1 MLHRQNGPILFFLF
15 CLLSLIATA
24 PPAIAEVTQVEFTSK
39 QPYGAFRA
47 GDYVIWQ
54 GKIHGDLS
62 PQEAIPGIDKAAR
75 NERGRVAYSAKII
88 LIMPATPRTG
98 NGALLVDVPN
108 RGHAYAEALY
118 NSPRDVPFLSG
129 TLEQGTGFLEDQGFT
144 VAEVYWELGQGAD
157 LPSFVDADGKT
168 RYVEGVGFAI
178 VRDAADFL
186 AHAAADSAGTPNPLK
201 GAINRT
207 LASGKSQDGRFLKT
221 FLLNGFNMVGD
232 RRVFDGMHVFVS
244 AAGLLPIL
252 QTGTGPKSSGDGAPT
267 FANPDF
273 PGVNDGPLTIGE
285 IIAKVEAR
293 GEVPPKMLLVS
304 STTDYYSLRAS
315 LGRTG
320 ASGTADQPL
329 PANVRMYDIAGG
341 SHVVVPQAP
350 TCTLPPGRL
359 DWAPVSR
366 ALLLRLDAWVSHNAE
381 PPASELM
388 PLEPA
393 SGEPPAL
400 RAPARLSAAVIQVPK
415 RDQDGNPL
423 GGVRLPD
430 IAVPTGTNGGQN
442 QPQTFTCM
450 LVGSFSPFAA
460 TKARTRTHGRH
471 PPLDRGAL
479 SRPRRLREPGPDRR
493 AGPRGARVPAA
504 GRCGGDHSGG
514 RIEQAVR
521 ARARECRAALR
532 APCALVTS
540 APGRKSGR
548 G

>member
-1 MLHRQNGPILFFLF
+1 MPHRPSGAILTFLF
-15 CLLSLIATA
+15 CLLSLTATA
-24 PPAIAEVTQVEFTSK
+24 RPAIAEVTRIEFTSK
-39 QPYGAFRA
+39 QPYGTFRV

-54 GKIHGDLS
+54 GRIHGDLS
-62 PQEAIPGIDKAAR
+62 PQEAIPGLDKAAR
-75 NERGRVAYSAKII
+75 NDRGRVAYSAKLI
-88 LIMPATPRTG
+88 LIMPAAPLAG

-108 RGHAYAEALY
+108 RGRAYAEALY

-129 TLEQGTGFLEDQGFT
+129 TLEQGTGFLQDQGFA
-144 VAEVYWELGQGAD
+144 VAEVCWELGQNAD

-168 RYVEGVGFAI
+168 RYVEGAGFAI

-186 AHAAADSAGTPNPLK
+186 AHGAADAAGAPNPLK
-201 GAINRT
+201 GAISRAF
-207 LASGKSQDGRFLKT
+207 ASGKSQDGRFLKT
-221 FLLNGFNMVGD
+221 FLLNGFNMVGN
-232 RRVFDGMHVFVS
+232 RRVFGGMHVFVS

-252 QTGTGPKSSGDGAPT
+252 QTGTGPQSSADGIPT
-267 FANPDF
+267 FDNPDF
-273 PGVNDGPLTIGE
+273 PGVNDGPFTIGE

-320 ASGTADQPL
+320 ASGTADQSL

-341 SHVVVPQAP
+341 SHAIVPRAP

-388 PLEPA
+388 PLESA

-400 RAPARLSAAVIQVPK
+400 RAPAQLSAAVIQVPK
-415 RDQDGNPL
+415 RDQDGNAL

-430 IAVPTGTNGGQN
+430 IAVATGTNGGQN
-442 QPQTFTCM
+442 QPQTFSCM
-450 LVGSFSPFAA
+450 LVGSFSAFAV
-460 TKARTRTHGRH
+460 TKAERERAGDTRPSIEERYHGRDDYVNKVRIAAQD
-471 PPLDRGAL
+471 LMARGFL
-479 SRPRRLREPGPDRR
+479 LPDD
-493 AGPRGARVPAA
+493 AAVIIQGAASSNLFAPASMDA
-504 GRCGGDHSGG
+504 
-514 RIEQAVR
+514 A
-521 ARARECRAALR
+521 AR
-532 APCALVTS
+532 
-540 APGRKSGR
+540 
-548 G
+548 

>member
-1 MLHRQNGPILFFLF
+1 MLHRANGPVVIFLI
-15 CLLSLIATA
+15 CLIGLLATA
-24 PPAIAEVTQVEFTSK
+24 RPAGAEVTRIEWASK
-39 QPYGAFRA
+39 QPYGTFRA
-47 GDYVIWQ
+47 GDYAIWQ
-54 GKIHGDLS
+54 GTIHGDLA

-75 NERGRVAYSAKII
+75 NAHGRVAYAAKII
-88 LIMPATPRTG
+88 LIMPASPRAG

-108 RGHAYAEALY
+108 RGRAYAEALY

-129 TLEQGTGFLEDQGFT
+129 TLEQGTGFLEDHGFT
-144 VAEVYWELGQGAD
+144 MAEVYWELGHDAD
-157 LPSFVDADGKT
+157 LPSFVDADGKK

-186 AHAAADSAGTPNPLK
+186 AHAAADSAGTANPLA
-201 GAINRT
+201 GAINRV

-221 FLLNGFNMVGD
+221 FLLNGFNMLNG

-244 AAGLLPIL
+244 AAGLLPIM
-252 QTGTGPKSSGDGAPT
+252 QTGTGPESSGNGAPT

-285 IIAKVEAR
+285 IIAKVAAR
-293 GEVPPKMLLVS
+293 GEVPPKMLMVS

-320 ASGTADQPL
+320 ATGTADRPL
-329 PANVRMYDIAGG
+329 PANVRMYDVAGG
-341 SHVVVPQAP
+341 SHVRVPKAP
-350 TCTLPPGRL
+350 ACTLPPGRL
-359 DWAPVSR
+359 DWTPVSR

-400 RAPARLSAAVIQVPK
+400 RAPTNLPAAVIQVPK
-415 RDQDGNPL
+415 RDGDGNAL

-430 IAVPTGTNGGQN
+430 IAVPIGTNGGQN
-442 QPQTFTCM
+442 APQTFTCM

-460 TKARTRTHGRH
+460 TKAERERTGDARLSIAERYRGRDDYVNRVRIAAQD
-471 PPLDRGAL
+471 LMARGFLLPEDAAVIVQEAASSNL
-479 SRPRRLREPGPDRR
+479 FAPAPATAAPR
-493 AGPRGARVPAA
+493 
-504 GRCGGDHSGG
+504 
-514 RIEQAVR
+514 
-521 ARARECRAALR
+521 
-532 APCALVTS
+532 
-540 APGRKSGR
+540 
-548 G
+548 